1 MKFVA
6 LISGGKDSIFNIVEA
21 VSMGHQLVCVA
32 NLHPQSKGISGR
44 ISGETD
50 SYMYQ
55 TVGVELTPLI
65 AECLQV
71 PLVWK
76 EIRGSALNQ
85 GMYYK
90 KESNADEVE
99 DLYELLAEV
108 KARYPEIQAV
118 ATGAIFS
125 NY

>member
-1 MKFVA
+1 
-6 LISGGKDSIFNIVEA
+6 
-21 VSMGHQLVCVA
+21 MGHKLVCVA
-32 NLHPQSKGISGR
+32 NLHPAIKKA
-44 ISGETD
+44 GETD

-71 PLVWK
+71 PIVRK

-85 GMYYK
+85 GMYYE
-90 KESNADEVE
+90 KENNGDEVE
-99 DLYELLAEV
+99 DLYDLLAEV
-108 KARYPEIQAV
+108 KARYPDVQAV